1 MTNYEK
7 IKAMSVEEMAKLFY
21 YSTNCCNDRG
31 ICFEIEDFDGAK
43 NCCFECPFF
52 NTKNCDCLGFAEWLE
67 SEVEEDG

>member
-7 IKAMSVEEMAKLFY
+7 IKAMSVKEMAKLFY
-21 YSTNCCNDRG
+21 SSTNCCNDRG
-31 ICFEIEDFDGAK
+31 IAIESEDFDYAK

-52 NTKNCDCLGFAEWLE
+52 NTKNCDKLGFIEWLE